1 MAKSASRSEHR
12 ANQLLA
18 TLAPADFVALEPHLE
33 TVKLSKS
40 TTVYETGDDMP
51 YAYFPHDAVV
61 SLITVLTDGK
71 TVEVAVFGREALLG
85 LTSALATCRS
95 LGRYVVQVSGTASR
109 VDTEALRRVL
119 KDRPAVR
126 ELCLRFIE
134 ALMAQALQSMAC
146 NTVHSVEA
154 RCCRWLLTL
163 HDRVGRDT
171 LPLTHDQLSRMLG
184 GAALHRQP
192 GHWFSPELRPH
203 RARARRHHGH
213 GPPRFGAGRLRL
225 LRHHAPAFRRDPAA
239 LSSAQVIIAGL
250 ATRHLWLA
258 SSWRC

>member
-109 VDTEALRRVL
+109 VDTGG
-119 KDRPAVR
+119 PA
-126 ELCLRFIE
+126 
-134 ALMAQALQSMAC
+134 
-146 NTVHSVEA
+146 A
-154 RCCRWLLTL
+154 RAEGPT
-163 HDRVGRDT
+163 GSAGT
-171 LPLTHDQLSRMLG
+171 LPAIHR
-184 GAALHRQP
+184 GADGTGFAVDGLQ
-192 GHWFSPELRPH
+192 
-203 RARARRHHGH
+203 HGT
-213 GPPRFGAGRLRL
+213 
-225 LRHHAPAFRRDPAA
+225 
-239 LSSAQVIIAGL
+239 Q
-250 ATRHLWLA
+250 
-258 SSWRC
+258 C

>member
-184 GAALHRQP
+184 VQRSTVSLVTGSLQNSGLIEQGRGVITVTDRP
-192 GHWFSPELRPH
+192 GLEQ
-203 RARARRHHGH
+203 AVCGCYAIMRR
-213 GPPRFGAGRLRL
+213 RFDEILQRSHQRK
-225 LRHHAPAFRRDPAA
+225 
-239 LSSAQVIIAGL
+239 
-250 ATRHLWLA
+250 
-258 SSWRC
+258 